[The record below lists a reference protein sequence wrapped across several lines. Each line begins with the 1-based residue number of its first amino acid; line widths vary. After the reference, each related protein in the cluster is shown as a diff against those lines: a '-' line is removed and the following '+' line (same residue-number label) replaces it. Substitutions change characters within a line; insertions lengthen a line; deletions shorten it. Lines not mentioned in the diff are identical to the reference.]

1 MRRISDTISRLQ
13 AFRMPA
19 AATGGG
25 GGRLQPFADFG
36 LNPGALAAKCFV
48 PAALAPRSA
57 LVVVLHGC
65 TQDADGYDHRSG
77 WSELAERHGFA
88 LLYPE
93 QPRSNNPASC
103 FNWFDSQDIS
113 RGSGEAMSIH
123 QMIETAIERY
133 EIDPRRVFVT
143 GLSAGGAMTM
153 AMLAAYPEL
162 FAGGAVIAG
171 LPYATA
177 LSVPEA
183 LDRMRGHRLPA
194 APALEASV
202 RAASDFTGP
211 WPTLSVWQG
220 DADRTVDATNA
231 EAILA
236 QWRGVHSLTEAPQV
250 SETVDGA
257 TRRAWQDDTGREVIE
272 SWSIAGMGHGTP
284 IDGGAEGVGT
294 AGPYMIDVGL
304 SSTQHIAAHWGLI
317 PPPPA
322 RARAPVASAAA
333 AKPSAA
339 RQPASPRVWRQ
350 PPTTAALPPAAG
362 GVGKVIEDA
371 LRAAGLMR

>member
-1 MRRISDTISRLQ
+1 MS
-13 AFRMPA
+13 AP
-19 AATGGG
+19 
-25 GGRLQPFADFG
+25 GRLRPFDDFG
-36 LNPGALAAKCFV
+36 LNPGALTAKSYV
-48 PAALAPRSA
+48 PDTLSPRSA

-77 WSELAERHGFA
+77 WSELADRHGFA

-93 QPRSNNPASC
+93 QPRSNNPAGC
-103 FNWFDSQDIS
+103 FNWFAAQDIS

-123 QMIETAIERY
+123 QMIESAIERH

-143 GLSAGGAMTM
+143 GLSAGGAMAV

-162 FAGGAVIAG
+162 FAGGAIIAG

-177 LSVPEA
+177 TSVPEA

-202 RAASDFTGP
+202 RGASDFTGP

-220 DADRTVDATNA
+220 DADRTVDAVNA

-236 QWRGVHSLTEAPQV
+236 QWRGVHGLSETPHV
-250 SETVDGA
+250 SEAIDGA
-257 TRRAWQDDTGREVIE
+257 TRRAWRDEAGREVIE
-272 SWSIAGMGHGTP
+272 AWSIAGMGHGTP
-284 IDGGAEGVGT
+284 IDAGPDGVGT
-294 AGPYMIDVGL
+294 AGPYMLDVGL

-317 PPPPA
+317 PPQPLVA
-322 RARAPVASAAA
+322 RRR
-333 AKPSAA
+333 AA
-339 RQPASPRVWRQ
+339 RQPAAAPRRQ
-350 PPTTAALPPAAG
+350 PPAAAALPTAAD

-371 LRAAGLMR
+371 L